1 MIQNNNTFKILSLLI
16 RDIEPYNINQIARTL
31 KISVGSAHKI
41 LKNLEGRNIVNVK
54 ELGNALYYSLNL
66 DNNEAVKSS
75 ELVLIEDKNKI
86 LKENATA
93 RIYALDL
100 EKYEAK
106 CIVLFGSILSKE
118 EKANDVDVLFI
129 IKNKEKTSRVNKF
142 CLEIS
147 KTRTKNI
154 HPLIMLEQDF
164 TSNIKMRNKTILD
177 IVKKCAVLRG
187 EDVFIKAIK
196 NAR

>member
-129 IKNKEKTSRVNKF
+129 IKNKEKASGVNKF

>member
-129 IKNKEKTSRVNKF
+129 IKNKGKASGVNKF

-147 KTRTKNI
+147 KTRTKKI